1 MSLKEFSEAF
11 DITMMKM
18 VEVFLQRT
26 PHPFYIDPKTLV
38 ITVGSQ
44 LKLGGISIYIV
55 KPVLDCKPVP
65 VQIHD
70 FAAARAHAAAH
81 SQPVNHMDQDH
92 M

>member
-1 MSLKEFSEAF
+1 MQFSKACCIIPYKF
-11 DITMMKM
+11 R
-18 VEVFLQRT
+18 LPT
-26 PHPFYIDPKTLV
+26 PATSGI
-38 ITVGSQ
+38 
-44 LKLGGISIYIV
+44 KLGGISIYIV

-81 SQPVNHMDQDH
+81 NQPVNHMDQDH